1 METEGAKMLES
12 LLSSKL
18 KYRVKEAKLL
28 EQSEIL
34 EGVKFHG
41 SFDVNIWPP
50 LRIVSRSVAK
60 F

>member
-1 METEGAKMLES
+1 MLP
-12 LLSSKL
+12 SKF
-18 KYRVKEAKLL
+18 KYRVKEVKIL

-34 EGVKFHG
+34 EEVKFYG